1 VSVLLSP
8 TAISNKWLTNY
19 QNAAPSIT
27 AGVNAVTVSPGAAAA
42 AASGLWL
49 QRVQASQAK
58 WAARVGAVPLGEW
71 QQAMITRGIPNG
83 VAGAQAKQ
91 GKYTAFITSYC
102 QFLPGAMAQV
112 RAMPKGT
119 LAQSGARALAMMNL
133 SAQWGATRV

>member
-1 VSVLLSP
+1 MVMLSP

-27 AGVNAVTVSPGAAAA
+27 AGVNAVTTAPGQLAA
-42 AASGLWL
+42 AASALWL

-58 WAARVGAVPLGEW
+58 WAAKVGAVTLQEW
-71 QQAMITRGIPNG
+71 QQAMIQRGIPNG

-91 GKYTAFITSYC
+91 GKYTSFITAYMA
-102 QFLPGAMAQV
+102 FLPGAVAQV

-133 SAQWGATRV
+133 SAQWGASRV